1 MNNLKGLAIWC
12 AGWFLACTATNIC
25 IADSAVSLLSGFDA
39 ARLEAV
45 YPPRDADAAGEL
57 AKLVYRLR
65 AIDPNALD
73 ARVGNTAGYQLGDAI
88 RIDGEIQEIKVLKV
102 PSRLVEF
109 VELSYLHLIVVDTGT
124 AAVRVAT
131 AMLPRDAKRTDRVSG
146 IGVVIETSAADDSE
160 HDLQPAAIATARL
173 RWFPQTSKTAGWQL
187 LGDEGLDVSLLA
199 EVAARNRRPLLAE
212 DGDAFYSML
221 AAAATISRRDDLPT
235 PSLAD
240 PVMLLREP
248 ENLGGQWLR
257 MNLETVQV
265 TRITVAEPH
274 RQAQLGSDH
283 YFQIDAVGDLGNTV
297 VKMERAAGDE
307 GPPAIFANR
316 YPVSVVIRE
325 LPEFLSQRIR
335 GQEGGD
341 AIVSNIKVMVGV
353 DVFFYRLWSYSTDFM
368 SQHGGLDQFG
378 PLLVGARIRNRE
390 PTSNDPVG
398 SSAIGW
404 IAAIAV
410 ISAIVATWYWNRRIS
425 AHDLEI
431 RQRRKASDAE
441 QLQLPQL

>member
-1 MNNLKGLAIWC
+1 MKNQKGLAIWC

-45 YPPRDADAAGEL
+45 YPPRGADAAGEL

-131 AMLPRDAKRTDRVSG
+131 TMLPRDAKRTDRVSG

-221 AAAATISRRDDLPT
+221 AAAATISQNHTVRRSLEAT
-235 PSLAD
+235 IIFRLMPS
-240 PVMLLREP
+240 VI
-248 ENLGGQWLR
+248 W
-257 MNLETVQV
+257 ETQSLKWNV
-265 TRITVAEPH
+265 
-274 RQAQLGSDH
+274 
-283 YFQIDAVGDLGNTV
+283 
-297 VKMERAAGDE
+297 
-307 GPPAIFANR
+307 PPATRGRRRSLPI
-316 YPVSVVIRE
+316 VIR
-325 LPEFLSQRIR
+325 FRS
-335 GQEGGD
+335 
-341 AIVSNIKVMVGV
+341 
-353 DVFFYRLWSYSTDFM
+353 
-368 SQHGGLDQFG
+368 
-378 PLLVGARIRNRE
+378 
-390 PTSNDPVG
+390 
-398 SSAIGW
+398 SSANYQ
-404 IAAIAV
+404 
-410 ISAIVATWYWNRRIS
+410 SF
-425 AHDLEI
+425 
-431 RQRRKASDAE
+431 
-441 QLQLPQL
+441 

>member
-1 MNNLKGLAIWC
+1 M
-12 AGWFLACTATNIC
+12 
-25 IADSAVSLLSGFDA
+25 ADSAVSLLSGFDA
-39 ARLEAV
+39 DRLEAV
-45 YPPRDADAAGEL
+45 YPPQDAESAGEL
-57 AKLVYRLR
+57 AKLIYRLR
-65 AIDPNALD
+65 TIDPHALE
-73 ARVGNTAGYQLGDAI
+73 ARVGNAAGYQLGDAI
-88 RIDGEIQEIKVLKV
+88 RIDGAIQEIKILKV

-109 VELSYLHLIVVDTGT
+109 VELSHLHLIVVDNGT
-124 AAVRVAT
+124 TAVRVAT
-131 AMLPRDAKRTDRVSG
+131 TTLPRDAKRTDRVSG
-146 IGVVIETSAADDSE
+146 IGVVIETSAADDTE
-160 HDLQPAAIATARL
+160 HDLQPVAIASARL
-173 RWFPQTSKTAGWQL
+173 RWFPQTSKSVGWQL
-187 LGDEGLDVSLLA
+187 LSDEGLDVSLLA

-221 AAAATISRRDDLPT
+221 AAAATISQRGGLPT

-240 PVMLLREP
+240 PVMLLSEP
-248 ENLGGQWLR
+248 EKLGGQWLQ

-265 TRITVAEPH
+265 TRITVAEPR
-274 RQAQLGSDH
+274 RQEQLGSDH
-283 YFQIDAVGDLGNTV
+283 YYQIDAAGDLGNTV

-316 YPVSVVIRE
+316 YPVSVVIRD

-335 GQEGGD
+335 VQEGGD

-378 PLLVGARIRNRE
+378 PLLVAARIRNRE

-398 SSAIGW
+398 ANVIGW

-410 ISAIVATWYWNRRIS
+410 ISAIVATWYWNRRVS

-431 RQRRKASDAE
+431 RQSRKARDAE
-441 QLQLPQL
+441 QLQLPPL